1 MSGMLKKE
9 LDDRARSAKDKNAPF
24 GEDIDL
30 NKYITAGK
38 KHDYVED
45 LEELPE
51 AEKERLFEVG
61 IDTKAEER
69 SGSFVQHDT
78 TVSHRRS
85 VQEGVEVMGTAEAL
99 KKYDWLKD
107 YWWKAV
113 EVDQDKYTAHVQLH
127 QNDGYFIR
135 TLPGVKTTFPLQACL
150 YLREEMIVQNV
161 HNIIIAEEGS
171 ELNIITGCT
180 TGPHVK
186 DGLHLGVSEFYIKKG
201 AKISFTMVHGWNEN
215 VAVRPRTG
223 VIIEEDGLF
232 LSNYILLR
240 RAHSLQMYP
249 NAFLNGKNA
258 TARFNSIIAVPEGSH
273 VDGGAR
279 TWLRAPGAKAEIISR
294 TISTG
299 GTVISRGHM
308 IGEVPGVKAHMECN
322 GLILSET
329 GVVAA
334 VPELEGR
341 VADVEMSH
349 EAAVGK
355 IAKEEIE
362 YLMARGLSE
371 EEAKST
377 IIRGFLD
384 VDIMG
389 LPPHLEAAIKKA
401 VESGEK
407 GFM

>member
-1 MSGMLKKE
+1 MSKL
-9 LDDRARSAKDKNAPF
+9 LDDLTKRAEAAIDKKAPF

-30 NKYITAGK
+30 TKYINPSERYE
-38 KHDYVED
+38 YVEN
-45 LEELPE
+45 LETLSAE
-51 AEKERLFEVG
+51 EKERLMAVG
-61 IDTKAEER
+61 IDTKAEQR
-69 SGSFVQHDT
+69 SGSFIQHDT
-78 TVSHRRS
+78 TVRHRDS
-85 VQEGVEVMGTAEAL
+85 TQEGVEVMGTAEAL
-99 KKYDWLKD
+99 AKYDWMEE

-113 EVDQDKYTAHVQLH
+113 AVDQDKYTAHVQLH

-150 YLREEMIVQNV
+150 YLKEEQITQNV

-171 ELNIITGCT
+171 ELHIITGCT

-186 DGLHLGVSEFYIKKG
+186 EGIHLGVSEFFIKKG
-201 AKISFTMVHGWNEN
+201 AKVSFTMIHGWNEN

-223 VIIEEDGLF
+223 IIIEEDGVF

-249 NAFLNGKNA
+249 NAYLNGKNS

-279 TWLRAPGAKAEIISR
+279 TYLRAPGAKAEIISR

-322 GLILSET
+322 GLILSEH
-329 GVVAA
+329 GIVAA

-371 EEAKST
+371 DEAKST

-384 VDIMG
+384 VKIMG
-389 LPPHLEAAIKKA
+389 LPPHLENAIKKA
-401 VESGEK
+401 VETGQQ

>member
-1 MSGMLKKE
+1 
-9 LDDRARSAKDKNAPF
+9 
-24 GEDIDL
+24 
-30 NKYITAGK
+30 
-38 KHDYVED
+38 
-45 LEELPE
+45 
-51 AEKERLFEVG
+51 
-61 IDTKAEER
+61 
-69 SGSFVQHDT
+69 
-78 TVSHRRS
+78 
-85 VQEGVEVMGTAEAL
+85 
-99 KKYDWLKD
+99 
-107 YWWKAV
+107 
-113 EVDQDKYTAHVQLH
+113 
-127 QNDGYFIR
+127 
-135 TLPGVKTTFPLQACL
+135 
-150 YLREEMIVQNV
+150 V
-161 HNIIIAEEGS
+161 HNIIIAEEGA
-171 ELNIITGCT
+171 ELHMITGCT
-180 TGPHVK
+180 TGPKVQE
-186 DGLHLGVSEFYIKKG
+186 GIHLGVSEFFVKKG
-201 AKISFTMVHGWNEN
+201 AKISFTMIHGWEEN

-223 VIIEEDGLF
+223 VIIEEDGVF

-240 RAHSLQMYP
+240 RAKSLQMYP
-249 NAFLNGKNA
+249 NAYLIGENA

-279 TWLRAPGAKAEIISR
+279 TYLRAPGAKAEIISR

-322 GLILSET
+322 GLILTET
-329 GVVAA
+329 GVVSA

-341 VADVEMSH
+341 VADIDMSH

-371 EEAKST
+371 DEAKST

-389 LPPHLEAAIKKA
+389 LPPVLEKQIKRA
-401 VESGEK
+401 VETGGK

>member
-1 MSGMLKKE
+1 MSKL
-9 LDDRARSAKDKNAPF
+9 LDDLTERAKLAIDKKAPF

-30 NKYITAGK
+30 TKYVKLSQG
-38 KHDYVED
+38 HNYVED
-45 LEELPE
+45 LDSLPE
-51 AEKERLFEVG
+51 EEKERLMAVG
-61 IDTKAEER
+61 IDTKEAER
-69 SGSFVQHDT
+69 SGSFVQKDT
-78 TVSHRRS
+78 HVSHRRS
-85 VQEGVEVMGTAEAL
+85 TQEGVEVMGTLEAL
-99 KKYDWLKD
+99 EKYDWLQD
-107 YWWKAV
+107 YWWKTVA
-113 EVDQDKYTAHVQLH
+113 VDQDKYTAHVQLH

-135 TLPGVKTTFPLQACL
+135 TLPGVKTVYPLQACL
-150 YLREEMIVQNV
+150 YLHEEQFAQNV

-171 ELNIITGCT
+171 ELHIITGCT
-180 TGPHVK
+180 TGPKVK
-186 DGLHLGVSEFYIKKG
+186 EGIHLGVSEFFIKKG
-201 AKISFTMVHGWNEN
+201 AKVSFTMIHGWNEN

-223 VIIEEDGLF
+223 VHVEEDGVF

-240 RAHSLQMYP
+240 KAHSLQMYP
-249 NAFLNGKNA
+249 NAYLVGKNA

-279 TWLRAPGAKAEIISR
+279 AYLRAEGAKAEIISR

-299 GTVISRGHM
+299 GTVISRGHLV
-308 IGEVPGVKAHMECN
+308 GEVPGVKAHMECN
-322 GLILSET
+322 GLILTEKGIVS
-329 GVVAA
+329 A
-334 VPELEGR
+334 VPELEGH
-341 VADVEMSH
+341 VNDVEMSH

-384 VDIMG
+384 VGIMG
-389 LPPHLEAAIKKA
+389 LPPHLEDAVKKT
-401 VESGEK
+401 VEMGQK

>member
-1 MSGMLKKE
+1 MSKLLNDLTKRAEAAVDKK
-9 LDDRARSAKDKNAPF
+9 API

-30 NKYITAGK
+30 TKYVK
-38 KHDYVED
+38 PSEKYEYVEQ
-45 LEELPE
+45 LETLSEE
-51 AEKERLFEVG
+51 ERERLLAVG
-61 IDTKAEER
+61 IDTKAEQR
-69 SGSFVQHDT
+69 SGSFIQHDT
-78 TVSHRRS
+78 TVRHRHS
-85 VQEGVEVMGTAEAL
+85 TQEGVEVMGTAEAL
-99 KKYDWLKD
+99 AKYDWMEE

-113 EVDQDKYTAHVQLH
+113 AVDQDKYTAHVQLH

-150 YLREEMIVQNV
+150 YLKEEQITQNV

-171 ELNIITGCT
+171 ELHIITGCT

-186 DGLHLGVSEFYIKKG
+186 EGIHLGVSEFFIKKG
-201 AKISFTMVHGWNEN
+201 AKVSFTMIHGWNEN

-223 VIIEEDGLF
+223 IIIEEDGVF

-240 RAHSLQMYP
+240 RAKSLQMYP
-249 NAFLNGKNA
+249 NAYLNGKNS

-279 TWLRAPGAKAEIISR
+279 TFLRARGAKAEIISR

-308 IGEVPGVKAHMECN
+308 IGEVPGIKAHMECN
-322 GLILSET
+322 GLILSEH
-329 GVVAA
+329 GIVSA
-334 VPELEGR
+334 VPEIEGR

-384 VDIMG
+384 VKIMG
-389 LPPHLEAAIKKA
+389 LPPHLEEAIKKA
-401 VESGEK
+401 VETGQQ

>member
-1 MSGMLKKE
+1 MPELLTDLNELAKK
-9 LDDRARSAKDKNAPF
+9 AIDKKAAF
-24 GEDIDL
+24 GEDVDL
-30 NKYITAGK
+30 TKYIAAGK
-38 KHDYVED
+38 KHNYVES
-45 LEELPE
+45 LEGLPE
-51 AEKERLFEVG
+51 AEKERLLAVG
-61 IDTKAEER
+61 IDTKGEQR
-69 SGSFVQHDT
+69 SGSFLQHDT
-78 TVSHRRS
+78 TVSHRHS
-85 VQEGVEVMGTAEAL
+85 AQEGVEVMGTLEAL

-113 EVDQDKYTAHVQLH
+113 AVDQDKYTAHVQLH

-135 TLPGVKTTFPLQACL
+135 TLPGV
-150 YLREEMIVQNV
+150 
-161 HNIIIAEEGS
+161 GS
-171 ELNIITGCT
+171 ELHIITGCT

-186 DGLHLGVSEFYIKKG
+186 EGIHLGVSEFYIKKG
-201 AKISFTMVHGWNEN
+201 AKITFTMIHGWNEN

-223 VIIEEDGLF
+223 VIIEEDGVF
-232 LSNYILLR
+232 LSNYVLLR

-258 TARFNSIIAVPEGSH
+258 TARFNSIIAVPEGSN

-355 IAKEEIE
+355 IAKEEIQ
-362 YLMARGLSE
+362 YLMARGLNE

-384 VDIMG
+384 VEIMG
-389 LPPHLEAAIKKA
+389 LPPQLEAAIKKA